1 MDKMIFQF
9 YRVGFCEDIHTK
21 QRRAKNIVNSMMIKN
36 IGNSMMIKNIIIVLN
51 DPQKI
56 VFPVVRLS
64 QKTVSADALIRDTRR
79 GSKKRESQMPE

>member
-1 MDKMIFQF
+1 
-9 YRVGFCEDIHTK
+9 
-21 QRRAKNIVNSMMIKN
+21 
-36 IGNSMMIKNIIIVLN
+36 MMIKNIIIVLN